1 MTSIERTNSDL
12 TIRVSP
18 RFDFAACEQL
28 QVAFERELAAGFRSL
43 TVDISDTTYIDSSAL
58 GMLLYMDHVSG
69 ANLHARI
76 VGAHGQV
83 LEAIRTMHLDKVLN
97 IVA

>member
-12 TIRVSP
+12 TIRTSP

-28 QVAFERELAAGFRSL
+28 QVAFERELATGFSSL
-43 TVDISDTTYIDSSAL
+43 TVDLSNTVYIDSAAL

-69 ANLHARI
+69 ENLHARI
-76 VGAHGQV
+76 VGVRGQV
-83 LEAIRTMHLDKVLN
+83 LDAIRTMHLDNVLD
-97 IVA
+97 VVT

>member
-1 MTSIERTNSDL
+1 MTSIERTNSDVI
-12 TIRVSP
+12 IRVSP

-28 QVAFERELAAGFRSL
+28 QVVFERELAVGFTSL
-43 TVDISDTTYIDSSAL
+43 MVDLTDTAYVDSAAL

-76 VGAHGQV
+76 VGARGQV
-83 LEAIRTMHLDKVLN
+83 LDALRTMHLDKVLN
-97 IVA
+97 VVG